1 MTIDLMRDV
10 FMWCSIINIGLL
22 LLSFVFLWQGH
33 DWVYRVHTRWFKMSR
48 EQFDAIWY
56 GALAFYKICI
66 FLFNIV
72 PYIALCIV
80 G

>member
-1 MTIDLMRDV
+1 MMSGQIRDV
-10 FMWCSIINIGLL
+10 FMWCSIINVGLL
-22 LLSFVFLWQGH
+22 LLSFVFLWLGH
-33 DWVYRVHTRWFKMSR
+33 DWVYGVHTKWFKISR

-56 GALAFYKICI
+56 GALAFYKIGI

-72 PYIALCIV
+72 PFIALCIV